1 MECSSGCNE
10 MLVTADTLTP
20 RASVR
25 VMCTCDSNLI
35 VLDGILGFGK
45 GKVSP
50 VNRLD
55 LITSR

>member
-1 MECSSGCNE
+1 

-25 VMCTCDSNLI
+25 VMCACDSNLI